1 MMGRPR
7 PNGKLVR
14 DLIPEI
20 IREAG
25 GDPVTAIL
33 SPEEYPSALM
43 AKLTEEVEELLD
55 AEGDHVAEELAD
67 VLEVLTAIAA
77 LNAIDW
83 RSVEELRADKRA
95 ARGGFEGR
103 VWLGA

>member
-1 MMGRPR
+1 MGRPR

-14 DLIPEI
+14 DRIPEI

-25 GDPVTAIL
+25 GDPVTVVL

-43 AKLTEEVEELLD
+43 AKLTEEVDELLG
-55 AEGDHVAEELAD
+55 AQGDHVAEELAD

-77 LNAIDW
+77 LNGMDW
-83 RSVEELRADKRA
+83 RSVDELRVDKRA

-103 VWLGA
+103 VWLKT

>member
-1 MMGRPR
+1 MGRPR

-14 DLIPEI
+14 DRIPEI

-25 GDPVTAIL
+25 GDPVTAVL
-33 SPEEYPSALM
+33 SPSEDPSALN

-55 AEGDHVAEELAD
+55 AQGDHVAEELAD

-77 LNAIDW
+77 LNDIEW

-95 ARGGFEGR
+95 ARGCFEGR
-103 VWLGA
+103 VWLGT